1 MAKSK
6 AQGQGTV
13 TVKKTIKCPYCQKN
27 TSVVPAEDYRPIFVD
42 CTVCGKRFIAQ
53 RTREDI
59 EALKIES
66 ASVLENP
73 DLREIELSQG
83 DEE

>member
-1 MAKSK
+1 MTTSNASC
-6 AQGQGTV
+6 QGAGGRNEPIQ
-13 TVKKTIKCPYCQKN
+13 CPYCLEL
-27 TSVVPAEDYRPIFVD
+27 SRIIPAEDYRPIFVD
-42 CTVCGKRFIAQ
+42 CTICGKRFIAQ
-53 RTREDI
+53 RTREGI

-73 DLREIELSQG
+73 DRREIELSQG